1 MINKIYGKHTFY
13 FTLFT
18 VGLSIFALLGKDF
31 FSSINELIILLFC
44 LFLILSIG
52 ISHGALD
59 NYKANKLLRIYKLK
73 NKAIFFSTYIFISA
87 LVIFIWSLFST
98 YTLLAFL
105 IIASYHF
112 GLEDTSFLHKGNS
125 LLDQFFYL
133 IKGSLV
139 VFAPLFFHFDET
151 LKIFETLMISK
162 IFLTFLE
169 LEHWIINL
177 CLFLSFIGYL
187 YFIYKN
193 KFEDF
198 EVLFLDMLSI
208 IILNYVFS
216 PIIAFTVYFCFLH
229 SIRHIISLSN
239 ELDKND
245 FSNGVKIFIKKALP
259 LTVVTAI
266 LYLVAS
272 ILLSKSYGL
281 NDVIIKVIFIG
292 LASLTF
298 PHILLEYLLEI
309 NEKRN

>member
-1 MINKIYGKHTFY
+1 MIKKLYGKHTFY
-13 FTLFT
+13 FALLT
-18 VGLSIFALLGKDF
+18 VGLSIFGLIGKNF
-31 FSSINELIILLFC
+31 FSLLNELTILFVC

-59 NYKANKLLRIYKLK
+59 NYKANKLFTIYRLK
-73 NKAIFFSTYIFISA
+73 NKAIFFAIYIFISA
-87 LVIFIWSLFST
+87 LVIFIWSLYST

-105 IIASYHF
+105 VIASYHF

-125 LLDQFFYL
+125 FLDQIFYL
-133 IKGSLV
+133 IKGSLII
-139 VFAPLFFHFDET
+139 FAPLFFHFDET
-151 LKIFETLMISK
+151 LKIFETLMLSK
-162 IFLTFLE
+162 AFLTFIE
-169 LEHWIINL
+169 LEHWIINV
-177 CLFLSFIGYL
+177 CLFLSFMGYL
-187 YFIYKN
+187 YFAYKN

-198 EVLFLDMLSI
+198 EIIFLDMLSI
-208 IILNYVFS
+208 IILNFIFS

-229 SIRHIISLSN
+229 SVRHIISLSN
-239 ELDKND
+239 ELDKNNV
-245 FSNGVKIFIKKALP
+245 SNGAKIFVKKALP

-266 LYLVAS
+266 LYLIATTF
-272 ILLSKSYGL
+272 LSKYYGL

>member
-13 FTLFT
+13 FALLT

-31 FSSINELIILLFC
+31 FSNLNELIILFIC

-59 NYKANKLLRIYKLK
+59 NYKANKLLLIYKIK
-73 NKAIFFSTYIFISA
+73 NKFIFFLIYIFISA
-87 LVIFIWSLFST
+87 LVILIWSLYST
-98 YTLLAFL
+98 FALLAFL
-105 IIASYHF
+105 FIASYHF

-125 LLDQFFYL
+125 FLDQIFYL
-133 IKGSLV
+133 VKGSLI

-151 LKIFETLMISK
+151 LKIFETLMLNNAFI
-162 IFLTFLE
+162 IFLE
-169 LEHWIINL
+169 LEHWIINI
-177 CLFLSFIGYL
+177 CLIFGFIGYF
-187 YFIYKN
+187 YFAYKN

-208 IILNYVFS
+208 FILNYVFS

-239 ELDKND
+239 ELDKNN
-245 FSNGVKIFIKKALP
+245 FSNGAKIFIKKALP
-259 LTVVTAI
+259 LTVITAV
-266 LYLVAS
+266 LYLISVTF
-272 ILLSKSYGL
+272 LSNYFVL

>member
-1 MINKIYGKHTFY
+1 MIKKIYGKHIFY

-18 VGLSIFALLGKDF
+18 VVLSATTLLTKNIFSF
-31 FSSINELIILLFC
+31 TNETITLFIC

-59 NYKANKLLRIYKLK
+59 NYKANKLLKIYRIK
-73 NKAIFFSTYIFISA
+73 NKAIFFIIYIFISV
-87 LVIFIWSLFST
+87 LVIFVWSLYGTF
-98 YTLLAFL
+98 TLLAFL
-105 IIASYHF
+105 LVASYHF

-125 LLDQFFYL
+125 FLDQIFYL
-133 IKGSLV
+133 IKGSLII
-139 VFAPLFFHFDET
+139 FAPLFFHFDET
-151 LKIFETLMISK
+151 LKIFETLMLSK
-162 IFLTFLE
+162 AFLTFLE
-169 LEHWIINL
+169 IEHWIINF
-177 CLFLSFIGYL
+177 CLFLSFIGYI
-187 YFIYKN
+187 YFAYRN
-193 KFEDF
+193 KFDDF

-208 IILNYVFS
+208 LILNYIFS

-245 FSNGVKIFIKKALP
+245 FSNGVKVFIKKALP
-259 LTVVTAI
+259 LTVVTAL
-266 LYLVAS
+266 LYFMATFY
-272 ILLSKSYGL
+272 LSKSYGL

-298 PHILLEYLLEI
+298 PHILLEYLFEI

>member
-1 MINKIYGKHTFY
+1 MIKKIYGKHTFY

-18 VGLSIFALLGKDF
+18 VVLSATTLLTKNIFSF
-31 FSSINELIILLFC
+31 TNETITLFIC

-59 NYKANKLLRIYKLK
+59 NYKANKLLKIYRIK
-73 NKAIFFSTYIFISA
+73 NKAIFFIIYIFISV
-87 LVIFIWSLFST
+87 LVIFVWSLYGTF
-98 YTLLAFL
+98 TLLAFL
-105 IIASYHF
+105 LVASYHF

-125 LLDQFFYL
+125 FLDQIFYL
-133 IKGSLV
+133 IKGSLII
-139 VFAPLFFHFDET
+139 FAPLFFHFDET
-151 LKIFETLMISK
+151 LKIFETLMLSK
-162 IFLTFLE
+162 AFLTFLE
-169 LEHWIINL
+169 IEHWVINL
-177 CLFLSFIGYL
+177 CLFLSFIGYI
-187 YFIYKN
+187 YFAYRN
-193 KFEDF
+193 KFDDF

-208 IILNYVFS
+208 LILNYIFS

-245 FSNGVKIFIKKALP
+245 FSNGVKVFIKKALP
-259 LTVVTAI
+259 LTVVTAL
-266 LYLVAS
+266 LYFMATFY
-272 ILLSKSYGL
+272 LSKSYGL

>member
-1 MINKIYGKHTFY
+1 MIKKIYGKHIFY

-18 VGLSIFALLGKDF
+18 VVLSAITLLTKNIFSF
-31 FSSINELIILLFC
+31 TNETITLFIC
-44 LFLILSIG
+44 LFLILSVG

-59 NYKANKLLRIYKLK
+59 NYKANKLLKIYNIK
-73 NKAIFFSTYIFISA
+73 NKSIFFIIYIFISV
-87 LVIFIWSLFST
+87 LVIFVWSLYGTF
-98 YTLLAFL
+98 TLLAFL
-105 IIASYHF
+105 FVASYHF

-125 LLDQFFYL
+125 FLDQIFYL
-133 IKGSLV
+133 IKGSLII
-139 VFAPLFFHFDET
+139 FAPLFFHFDET
-151 LKIFETLMISK
+151 LKIFETLMLSK
-162 IFLTFLE
+162 AFLTFIE
-169 LEHWIINL
+169 IEHWIINL
-177 CLFLSFIGYL
+177 CLFLSFIGYI
-187 YFIYKN
+187 YFAYKN
-193 KFEDF
+193 KFDDF

-208 IILNYVFS
+208 LILNYIFS

-245 FSNGVKIFIKKALP
+245 FSNGVKVFIKKALP
-259 LTVVTAI
+259 LTVVTAL
-266 LYLVAS
+266 LYFMATFY
-272 ILLSKSYGL
+272 LSKSYGL

>member
-1 MINKIYGKHTFY
+1 MIKKIYGKHTFY

-18 VGLSIFALLGKDF
+18 VVLSATTLLTKNIFSF
-31 FSSINELIILLFC
+31 TNETITLFIC

-59 NYKANKLLRIYKLK
+59 NYKANKLLKIYRIK
-73 NKAIFFSTYIFISA
+73 NKAIFFIIYIFISV
-87 LVIFIWSLFST
+87 LVIFVWSLYGTF
-98 YTLLAFL
+98 TLLAFL
-105 IIASYHF
+105 FVASYHF

-125 LLDQFFYL
+125 FLDQIFYL
-133 IKGSLV
+133 IKGSLII
-139 VFAPLFFHFDET
+139 FAPLFFHFDET
-151 LKIFETLMISK
+151 LKIFETLMLSK
-162 IFLTFLE
+162 AFLTFLE
-169 LEHWIINL
+169 IEHWIINF

-187 YFIYKN
+187 YFAYRN
-193 KFEDF
+193 KFDDF

-208 IILNYVFS
+208 LILNYIFS

-245 FSNGVKIFIKKALP
+245 FSNGVKVFIKKALP
-259 LTVVTAI
+259 LTVVTAL
-266 LYLVAS
+266 LYFMATFY
-272 ILLSKSYGL
+272 LSKSYGL

>member
-13 FTLFT
+13 FALLTI
-18 VGLSIFALLGKDF
+18 GLSIFALLGKDF
-31 FSSINELIILLFC
+31 FSNLNELIILFIC

-59 NYKANKLLRIYKLK
+59 NYKANKLLLIYKIK
-73 NKAIFFSTYIFISA
+73 NKFIFFLIYIFISA
-87 LVIFIWSLFST
+87 LVILIWSLYST
-98 YTLLAFL
+98 FALLAFL
-105 IIASYHF
+105 FIASYHF

-125 LLDQFFYL
+125 FLDQIFYL
-133 IKGSLV
+133 VKGSLI

-151 LKIFETLMISK
+151 LKIFETLMLNNSFI
-162 IFLTFLE
+162 IFLE
-169 LEHWIINL
+169 LEHWIINI
-177 CLFLSFIGYL
+177 CLIFGFIGYF
-187 YFIYKN
+187 YFAYKN

-208 IILNYVFS
+208 FILNYVFS

-239 ELDKND
+239 ELDKNN
-245 FSNGVKIFIKKALP
+245 FSNGAKIFIKKALP
-259 LTVVTAI
+259 LTVITAV
-266 LYLVAS
+266 LYLISVTF
-272 ILLSKSYGL
+272 LSNYFVL

>member
-1 MINKIYGKHTFY
+1 MIKKIYGKHIFY

-18 VGLSIFALLGKDF
+18 VLISTITLLTKNIFSLT
-31 FSSINELIILLFC
+31 NETIILFVC

-59 NYKANKLLRIYKLK
+59 NYKANKLLTIYRIKSKL
-73 NKAIFFSTYIFISA
+73 IFFVIYILISA
-87 LVIFIWSLFST
+87 LIIFIWSIYST

-105 IIASYHF
+105 FVASYHF

-125 LLDQFFYL
+125 LLDQIFYL
-133 IKGSLV
+133 IKGSLIV
-139 VFAPLFFHFDET
+139 LAPLFFHFDET
-151 LKIFETLMISK
+151 LEIFETLMLSK
-162 IFLTFLE
+162 EIITFLE
-169 LEHWIINL
+169 LEHWIINV
-177 CLFLSFIGYL
+177 CLFLSFVGYL
-187 YFIYKN
+187 FFAFKN

-198 EVLFLDMLSI
+198 EVLFLDFLSI
-208 IILNYVFS
+208 VILNFTFS

-229 SIRHIISLSN
+229 SIRHIISISY
-239 ELDKND
+239 ELDKSD
-245 FSNGVKIFIKKALP
+245 FSNGVRIFIKKALP
-259 LTVVTAI
+259 LTIVTAI
-266 LYLVAS
+266 LYLIAT
-272 ILLSKSYGL
+272 IFLSKSFGL

>member
-1 MINKIYGKHTFY
+1 MIKKIYGKHIFY

-18 VGLSIFALLGKDF
+18 VVLSATTLLTKNIFSF
-31 FSSINELIILLFC
+31 TNETIVLFVC

-59 NYKANKLLRIYKLK
+59 NYKANKLLTIYRVK
-73 NKAIFFSTYIFISA
+73 NKLIFFIIYIFISA
-87 LVIFIWSLFST
+87 LVIFIWSLYST

-105 IIASYHF
+105 FVASYHF

-125 LLDQFFYL
+125 LLDQVFYL
-133 IKGSLV
+133 IKGSLII
-139 VFAPLFFHFDET
+139 FAPLFFHFDET
-151 LKIFETLMISK
+151 LKVFEVLMLSK
-162 IFLTFLE
+162 TFITFLE
-169 LEHWIINL
+169 LEHWIINV
-177 CLFLSFIGYL
+177 CIFLSFVGYI
-187 YFIYKN
+187 YFAYKN
-193 KFEDF
+193 KFQDF

-208 IILNYVFS
+208 IILNYIFS

-229 SIRHIISLSN
+229 SIRHIISLSY
-239 ELDKND
+239 ELDKNN
-245 FSNGVKIFIKKALP
+245 FSNGMKIFIKKALP

-266 LYLVAS
+266 LYLIAT
-272 ILLSKSYGL
+272 IFLSKSYGL

-309 NEKRN
+309 NEK

>member
-1 MINKIYGKHTFY
+1 MIKKIYGKHIFY

-18 VGLSIFALLGKDF
+18 VVLSAIALLTKNI
-31 FSSINELIILLFC
+31 FSFANETIILFVC

-59 NYKANKLLRIYKLK
+59 NYKANKLLTIYRIK
-73 NKAIFFSTYIFISA
+73 NKAIFFVIYIFISA

-105 IIASYHF
+105 FIASYHF

-125 LLDQFFYL
+125 FLDQIFYL
-133 IKGSLV
+133 IKGSLI

-151 LKIFETLMISK
+151 LKIFETLMLSK
-162 IFLTFLE
+162 AFITFLE
-169 LEHWIINL
+169 LEHWIINF
-177 CLFLSFIGYL
+177 CLFLSFVGYL
-187 YFIYKN
+187 YFVYKN

-198 EVLFLDMLSI
+198 EVLFLDMISI
-208 IILNYVFS
+208 IILNYIFS

-239 ELDKND
+239 ELDKNN
-245 FSNGVKIFIKKALP
+245 FLNGTKVFIKKALP
-259 LTVVTAI
+259 LTVITAT
-266 LYLVAS
+266 LYLIAT
-272 ILLSKSYGL
+272 IYLSKYYGL

-298 PHILLEYLLEI
+298 PHILLEYLIEK
-309 NEKRN
+309 NEKPN

>member
-1 MINKIYGKHTFY
+1 MIKKIYGKHIFY

-18 VGLSIFALLGKDF
+18 VVLSAIALLTKNI
-31 FSSINELIILLFC
+31 FSFANETIILFVC

-59 NYKANKLLRIYKLK
+59 NYKANKLLTIYKIK
-73 NKAIFFSTYIFISA
+73 NKAIFFVIYIFISA

-105 IIASYHF
+105 FIASYHF

-125 LLDQFFYL
+125 FLDQIFYL
-133 IKGSLV
+133 IKGSLI

-151 LKIFETLMISK
+151 LKIFETLMLSK
-162 IFLTFLE
+162 AFITFLE
-169 LEHWIINL
+169 LEHWIINF
-177 CLFLSFIGYL
+177 CLFLSFVGYL
-187 YFIYKN
+187 YFVYKN

-198 EVLFLDMLSI
+198 EVLFLDMISI
-208 IILNYVFS
+208 IILNYIFS

-239 ELDKND
+239 ELDKNN
-245 FSNGVKIFIKKALP
+245 FLNGTKVFIKKALP
-259 LTVVTAI
+259 LTVITAT
-266 LYLVAS
+266 LYLIAT
-272 ILLSKSYGL
+272 IYLSKYYGL
-281 NDVIIKVIFIG
+281 NDVIVKVIFIG